1 MASQFLGQA
10 GTDRFFL
17 GKLIMRLLENISCLF
32 QRRSQAL
39 RVACSLPLLVPLG
52 SQAFVTQYQTDYFPF
67 TVDENR
73 LGGVPDHSW
82 MNQAI
87 TAADRIFV
95 RDGHFYAV
103 GEDGLENTADDKR
116 VRFFG
121 ANLSFSANF
130 PEEADAPLMAK
141 RLRKMGFNAVRL
153 HHLDFFPS
161 DDLSDPRGILTTG
174 AYPTLNTAAVR
185 RLRALIVA
193 LRSEGIYVNLNLRV
207 GYRFRPEIDGLP
219 SLDGGQNRPAS
230 VGTPIHVYY
239 PPLIDRQEQYA
250 RQLIA
255 ALDLKDNPVLAM
267 VEINN
272 ESSLLAAWQGEAW
285 YGDSWINTIP
295 SAYAGVLQEK
305 WDEWVLHTYGSLE
318 AACQAWSKCDE
329 PSPTRLPD
337 ANIAGVKAAQP
348 TLSQKL
354 KKKFSGLIGGD
365 SARDEAA
372 ARQDPAQIYKYD
384 FLAFLVSMDRAYLEH
399 MRNVVQDAAG
409 EDVPVTGTQM
419 NYGGVLNF
427 DSHVAMDY
435 LDDHIY
441 VGHHVYANGN
451 PWLSDDWRVE
461 NTTTSG
467 AGMERLM
474 AEAFR
479 RDSTKPFVISEYNQ
493 PFPTPGGAEILPLMA
508 TLAALQDWDGL
519 FFFGYDDSQPLKK
532 SPWYFSL
539 SGDWG
544 KYALVGQSARIFRDG
559 LIAPLPTRTALPL
572 TLEERFFIATQGHIR
587 NQTLVQHAKKKFG
600 IDTGTVW
607 TTQLSQNVLPDT
619 AYSSVAVVPPE
630 TERTELQTTPDGT
643 VRHDHV
649 MGRILLDTDR
659 VWGLFGQL
667 GSHAVS
673 GKAFTVRL
681 AEPEARH
688 VNVLVTPLDD
698 CELKQS
704 SHLLVSLGGDT
715 TGTQPGSRPPRPKS
729 MVPYPGKSGWLT
741 LEPDP
746 LTQGPS
752 GILGTVAPAWVQRNN
767 VVLTLPY
774 SPNQIQVY
782 ALDGNGQRLA
792 RLPERLLHA
801 VDQGTATDVH
811 LQSEAEISSI
821 WYEIIITPAVCEN
834 LLELSGEES

>member
-1 MASQFLGQA
+1 MMLFNKIGDVLRRRCRSLHFSWG
-10 GTDRFFL
+10 
-17 GKLIMRLLENISCLF
+17 LL
-32 QRRSQAL
+32 
-39 RVACSLPLLVPLG
+39 LLTPWG
-52 SQAFVTQYQTDYFPF
+52 AQAFVSQHQTDFFPF

-73 LGGVPDHSW
+73 LTGVPDHSF
-82 MNQAI
+82 MNRAL
-87 TAADRIFV
+87 TPADRIFV
-95 RDGHFYAV
+95 HDGHFYAV
-103 GEDGLENTADDKR
+103 GEDGLKETADDRR

-130 PEEADAPLMAK
+130 PEEIDVPRMAK

-161 DDLSDPRGILTTG
+161 DDLSDPRGIITTA

-193 LRSEGIYVNLNLRV
+193 LSEEGIYVNLNLRV

-219 SLDGGQNRPAS
+219 GLDGGQDRPAS

-239 PPLIDRQEQYA
+239 PPLIEKQEQYA

-255 ALDLKDNPVLAM
+255 ALGLRDNPVLAM

-285 YGDSWINTIP
+285 YGDGWTNTIP

-305 WDEWVLHTYGSLE
+305 WDEWIVRQYGSIE
-318 AACQAWSKCDE
+318 AACQAWGKCDE
-329 PSPTRLPD
+329 ANPGRLPD
-337 ANIAGVKAAQP
+337 ASIAGVKAAQP
-348 TLSQKL
+348 TLTQKL
-354 KKKFSGLIGGD
+354 KKKFSGLIGSDGHQ
-365 SARDEAA
+365 DETQ
-372 ARQDPAQIYKYD
+372 ARQDPAQVYKYD
-384 FLAFLVSMDRAYLEH
+384 FLAFLASMDRAYIDH
-399 MRNVVQDAAG
+399 MRDVVHDAAG
-409 EDVPVTGTQM
+409 AKVPVTGTQM

-427 DSHVAMDY
+427 DSHAGMDY

-461 NTTTSG
+461 ETTTSG
-467 AGMERLM
+467 SGMDRLM

-519 FFFGYDDSQPLKK
+519 FFFGYDDSQELKK

-544 KYALVGQSARIFRDG
+544 KYALVGQSARIFREG
-559 LIAPLPTRTALPL
+559 LIEPLPTRTALPL
-572 TLEERFFIATQGHIR
+572 TREERLFIATQGHIR
-587 NQTLVQHAKKKFG
+587 NHTLVQHARKKFG

-607 TTQLSQNVLPDT
+607 TTQLSQDILPDT
-619 AYSSVAVVPPE
+619 V
-630 TERTELQTTPDGT
+630 QTPTAPQPSGMENADIKKTPDGA
-643 VRHDHV
+643 VRHDLSA
-649 MGRILLDTDR
+649 GNILLDTNQ
-659 VWGLFGQL
+659 VWGVFGQL
-667 GSHAVS
+667 GRDEIAGKFFAV
-673 GKAFTVRL
+673 KL
-681 AEPEARH
+681 AKPGTQH
-688 VNVLVTPLDD
+688 VNVLVTPLDSG
-698 CELKQS
+698 ELNRA

-752 GILGTVAPAWVQRNN
+752 GILGTVAPAWVQRSN
-767 VVLTLPY
+767 VVLTVPY
-774 SPNQIQVY
+774 QAAQLQVY
-782 ALDGNGQRLA
+782 ALDGNGQRKAL
-792 RLPERLLHA
+792 LPENLFHA
-801 VDQGTATDVH
+801 VHQGASTDIH
-811 LQSEAEISSI
+811 LQSDAETASV
-821 WYEIIITPAVCEN
+821 WYEIIIAPAVCEN
-834 LLELSGEES
+834 VLEPSGKES